1 MKIPAGVEPAFPVFQ
16 TGVLPLDYGILV
28 GIVNAESERIEPSAV
43 TQFRMC
49 STPANSKL
57 ACSTSY

>member
-28 GIVNAESERIEPSAV
+28 GIVNAESERIEPVPSPNLECAAP
-43 TQFRMC
+43 QLIQ
-49 STPANSKL
+49 S
-57 ACSTSY
+57 